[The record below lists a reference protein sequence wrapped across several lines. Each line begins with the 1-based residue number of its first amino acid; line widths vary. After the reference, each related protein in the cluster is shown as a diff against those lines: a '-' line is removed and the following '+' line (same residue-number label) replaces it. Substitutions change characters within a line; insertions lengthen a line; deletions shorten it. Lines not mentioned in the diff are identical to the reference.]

1 MFHVEQSDLNDVSRG
16 TGAVNLQSC
25 PICQGRSFSHVL
37 TAKDHTV
44 TLESFQVLQCEQC
57 EFTFTNPQPLPSE
70 LHKYYAS
77 EAYISHSETKQ
88 GLINRIYHIAQRRNL
103 HNKYS
108 LCNHLAPKGAWADY
122 GSGAGAFVHYS
133 ATNGKDITGFEPSE
147 VGRTQSQK
155 KGVQCHPIDTFP
167 NQKKYACI
175 TMWHVLEHIPNF
187 IQVLQTLSG
196 EIVPNGILVIAV
208 PNHKSQDAA
217 IYGSEWAAFD
227 VPRHLWH
234 FTEKDIHA
242 LSKILHMTLEKIQP
256 MKMDAY
262 YVSML
267 SEKNL
272 KNGVLFRGLWNGL
285 LSNLRARF
293 QSLPF
298 SSQIY
303 ILRK

>member
-1 MFHVEQSDLNDVSRG
+1 MFHVEQSDVNHVSRG
-16 TGAVNLQSC
+16 TNACNLTAC
-25 PICQGRSFSHVL
+25 PICQGSEFSVVL
-37 TAKDHTV
+37 TTKDHTV
-44 TLESFQVLQCEQC
+44 TQETFKVLRCTEC
-57 EFTFTNPQPLPSE
+57 EFTFTNPQPIPSE

-77 EAYISHSETKQ
+77 DAYVSHSETKQ

-108 LCNHLAPKGAWADY
+108 LCNRLSPNGAWADY
-122 GSGAGAFVHYS
+122 GSGAGAFVQFS
-133 ATNGKDITGFEPSE
+133 AARGKDITGFEPSE
-147 VGRTQSQK
+147 VGRTQAHK
-155 KGVQCHPIDTFP
+155 KGVQCHPIEAFP

-175 TMWHVLEHIPNF
+175 TMWHVLEHIPDF
-187 IQVLQTLSG
+187 IQILKTLSG
-196 EIVPNGILVIAV
+196 EIEPNGILVIAV
-208 PNHKSQDAA
+208 PNHKSQDAS
-217 IYGSEWAAFD
+217 IYGSKWAAYD

-234 FTEKDIHA
+234 FTEKDILA

-256 MKMDAY
+256 MIMDAY

-272 KNGVLFRGLWNGL
+272 NNGFILRGIWNGL
-285 LSNLRARF
+285 ISNLGARIKRT
-293 QSLPF
+293 PF